1 MTGPERGSVV
11 QHKRALAA
19 PASVRERGSLVQRVL
34 DEGLIER
41 VTWPGLPH
49 ERVTWPGLPHE
60 RVTWPGLPHERVLDE
75 GELAVEQGPHLPET
89 NESVP

>member
-1 MTGPERGSVV
+1 MSVTGPERGSVV

-60 RVTWPGLPHERVLDE
+60 RVLDE